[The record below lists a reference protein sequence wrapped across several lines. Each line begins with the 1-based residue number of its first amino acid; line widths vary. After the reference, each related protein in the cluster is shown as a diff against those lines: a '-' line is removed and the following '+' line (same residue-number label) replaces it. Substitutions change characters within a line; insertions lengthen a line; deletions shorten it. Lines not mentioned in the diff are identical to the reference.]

1 MISNSIDLEVY
12 KDMLFDD
19 KTEDEIYR
27 SILAEAAKAVN
38 ELKCARGDLN
48 QADVR
53 LKFIL
58 AAINHLQQRYEGN

>member
-1 MISNSIDLEVY
+1 MI
-12 KDMLFDD
+12 FDD
-19 KTEDEIYR
+19 KTDKEIYA

-38 ELKCARGDLN
+38 ELRCSQRDVN

-58 AAINHLQQRYEGN
+58 AAINHLQQRYEEQ

>member
-1 MISNSIDLEVY
+1 MV
-12 KDMLFDD
+12 FDN

-58 AAINHLQQRYEGN
+58 AAINHLQQRYEGK

>member
-1 MISNSIDLEVY
+1 
-12 KDMLFDD
+12 MLF
-19 KTEDEIYR
+19 EDLTREEIYR

-38 ELKCARGDLN
+38 ELKCARGDIN

-58 AAINHLQQRYEGN
+58 AAINHLEQRSEEN